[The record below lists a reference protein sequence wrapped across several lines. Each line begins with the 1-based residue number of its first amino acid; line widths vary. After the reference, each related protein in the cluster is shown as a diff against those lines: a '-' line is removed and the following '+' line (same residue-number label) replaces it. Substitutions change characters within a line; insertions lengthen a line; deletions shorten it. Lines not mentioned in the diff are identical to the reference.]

1 MDASGHRRSL
11 LLDHTALAHPPFHT
25 LVETGPKT
33 ADRLYR
39 SHILVLLH
47 PVPRPVDRRLP
58 VVVHGVPLLLRLAG
72 GHLEDHLHVV
82 RRAAASNPSMQVSSE
97 NDQGSAG
104 DKSNGGQKNF
114 HLLEVD
120 MK

>member
-25 LVETGPKT
+25 LVETSPKT

-104 DKSNGGQKNF
+104 DKSNGGQK
-114 HLLEVD
+114 
-120 MK
+120 